1 MERGGRRGRKGR
13 LLPVFALCLLILLC
27 SGCKKKEEP
36 SVPQAGVYQI
46 YYLNSART
54 KLVSVDYATKTKDQE
69 KLIGELAG
77 QLLKAPADPDY
88 QDVLGD
94 KVTILDMKKEDNVL
108 YLNFSKE
115 YTAMKPT
122 REILCRAACAKTF
135 TQVPG
140 VDYISISCAGQPL
153 LDRSGS
159 PVGAFSGADFVE
171 GISDVNTY
179 ERVELKLYFANG
191 TKDGLVPETRE
202 VVHNNNTSIEKL
214 VVEQLIAGPQTAGD
228 GPVLPKD
235 TKLLNV
241 SLTDNI
247 CYVNFDSS
255 FGSGDLEAAE
265 YIPIYAIVD
274 SLTELQTVNKVQIT
288 VNGSSNVLYRDAISL
303 ADPFVRDEKY
313 IVSK

>member
-1 MERGGRRGRKGR
+1 MERGGKRGWLRRRLPLFLMGLFLLAGTGCHRKEG
-13 LLPVFALCLLILLC
+13 PAL
-27 SGCKKKEEP
+27 
-36 SVPQAGVYQI
+36 PQAGVYKI
-46 YYLNSART
+46 YYLNSSRT
-54 KLVSVDYATKTKDQE
+54 KLVSADYSTKTEDQE

-94 KVTILDMKKEDNVL
+94 QVTILDMKKEDNVL

-115 YTAMKPT
+115 YTALKPT
-122 REILCRAACAKTF
+122 REILCRAAFAKTF
-135 TQVPG
+135 TQVTG

-153 LDRSGS
+153 LDRNGS

-171 GISDVNTY
+171 GISDVNAY
-179 ERVELKLYFANG
+179 ERVELKLYFANQ
-191 TKDGLVPETRE
+191 TKDGLVGETRE

-214 VVEQLIAGPQTAGD
+214 VVEQLIAGPQGAGEN
-228 GPVLPKD
+228 PVLPKD

-241 SLTDNI
+241 SLSDNI

-255 FGSGDLEAAE
+255 FGSGEQEAAE
-265 YIPIYAIVD
+265 YIPIYAIVN

-288 VNGSSNVLYRDAISL
+288 VNGSSNVMYRDAITL

>member
-1 MERGGRRGRKGR
+1 MEQGGKLGWLRRRLPLFLIALFLLAATGCNRKEG
-13 LLPVFALCLLILLC
+13 PAL
-27 SGCKKKEEP
+27 S
-36 SVPQAGVYQI
+36 QAGVYKI
-46 YYLNSART
+46 YYLNPSRT
-54 KLVSVDYATKTKDQE
+54 KLVSVDYSTKTEEQE

-94 KVTILDMKKEDNVL
+94 QVTILDMKKEDNVL

-115 YTAMKPT
+115 YTALKPT
-122 REILCRAACAKTF
+122 REILCRAAFAKTF

-140 VDYISISCAGQPL
+140 VDYISINCAGQPL
-153 LDRSGS
+153 LDRNGS

-171 GISDVNTY
+171 GISDVNAY
-179 ERVELKLYFANG
+179 ERVELKLYFANQ
-191 TKDGLVPETRE
+191 TKDGLVAETRE

-214 VVEQLIAGPQTAGD
+214 VVEQLIAGPQGP
-228 GPVLPKD
+228 GENPVLPKD

-241 SLTDNI
+241 SLSDNI

-255 FGSGDLEAAE
+255 FGSGEQEAAE

-288 VNGSSNVLYRDAISL
+288 VNGSSNIMYRDAINL